1 MAALERAIHPRW
13 SLATCESRRLRID
26 SLPVL
31 AGFEQPTAGFAAGEL
46 VNLWYSVAGD
56 NVQSMS
62 AKLWIGL

>member
-1 MAALERAIHPRW
+1 MV
-13 SLATCESRRLRID
+13 TGYLRKSPTPD
-26 SLPVL
+26 RFFAVL